1 MCVCVCGCG
10 WVCVWMC
17 WYTGYAGAGL
27 YDSIPMHMW
36 REEPVS
42 HFEDALLS
50 DEEARRALLEQA
62 RANLTLTS
70 LRALSPPPPPSQWS
84 YCLAVVSWCCPTDMG
99 PTTRLG
105 VWAHCPPVLY
115 SPLGGGWACSSQP
128 SRAHT
133 HSRGYRHAA
142 PLASF
147 TAAATVPSLP
157 SVQLLSPL
165 ALSQFL
171 LPMVS

>member
-1 MCVCVCGCG
+1 
-10 WVCVWMC
+10 MC

-105 VWAHCPPVLY
+105 VWAHARQPCTPPWEEAGHAHR
-115 SPLGGGWACSSQP
+115 SPAV
-128 SRAHT
+128 RTHT
-133 HSRGYRHAA
+133 
-142 PLASF
+142 LAGIGMQR
-147 TAAATVPSLP
+147 PSLLSLLRRP
-157 SVQLLSPL
+157 CLPFRLFNSCRRSRFRSV
-165 ALSQFL
+165 SQFL